1 MNWLKVMLIVLPI
14 LSVIWIS
21 FFSYGTIPTL
31 IALILGIII
40 PAVFWGIAYS
50 SALVISWWLML
61 IALFFAILF
70 SAGIVLLSHADLSM
84 TKVEGGEWQ
93 KLLVL
98 VLASFYVEFVLCLG
112 LLSLCFWQSFSLIPD
127 HVLL

>member
-84 TKVEGGEWQ
+84 TKVEGGVAKVVSTGAGIILCGVCFMSW
-93 KLLVL
+93 
-98 VLASFYVEFVLCLG
+98 LAVFMFLAVF
-112 LLSLCFWQSFSLIPD
+112 FFNT
-127 HVLL
+127 